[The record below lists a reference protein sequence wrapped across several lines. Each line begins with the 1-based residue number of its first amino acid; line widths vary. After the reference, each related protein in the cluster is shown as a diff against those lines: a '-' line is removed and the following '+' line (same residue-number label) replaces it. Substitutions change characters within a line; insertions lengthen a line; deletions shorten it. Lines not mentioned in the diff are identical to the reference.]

1 MSVTDDSDKTRHSQ
15 LAIESAVIKYHTSW
29 ISLVSDPCVPV
40 HSEQTW
46 QSVPR
51 QPYLPLRC
59 EARLHLA

>member
-1 MSVTDDSDKTRHSQ
+1 MNMIDDYDKPRHSQ
-15 LAIESAVIKYHTSW
+15 LVIESEVIKNHTSW

-40 HSEQTW
+40 HSEQPW
-46 QSVPR
+46 QPVPR